1 MYAIIYEIESTGYYL
16 GADTT
21 FQNAEI
27 RFTKIVNDLVKSI
40 TKHEDEDFFYVYVRY
55 KEKPFW
61 KEYYYYTISDHKNKI
76 KDYKLIF
83 QMDYFCLYVVEIKEK
98 FSPNNLNR
106 IQNHIFFMKNRCT
119 EDHFVFI
126 MN

>member
-1 MYAIIYEIESTGYYL
+1 MYAIIYETESAGYYL
-16 GADTT
+16 GVDTT

-61 KEYYYYTISDHKNKI
+61 KKYYYYTISDHKNKI

-83 QMDYFCLYVVEIKEK
+83 QMDYFCLYVVI
-98 FSPNNLNR
+98 P
-106 IQNHIFFMKNRCT
+106 
-119 EDHFVFI
+119 
-126 MN
+126 